1 MYNIIHNFICN
12 LTIVLGTISLV
23 CLSID
28 VVWNVD
34 VQPMSLTI
42 LGTILIVFG
51 MVCILA
57 IPLCRK

>member
-12 LTIVLGTISLV
+12 LTIVLGTISLL

-28 VVWNVD
+28 VVLNVN
-34 VQPMSLTI
+34 VQPMALTI

-51 MVCILA
+51 VVCILA